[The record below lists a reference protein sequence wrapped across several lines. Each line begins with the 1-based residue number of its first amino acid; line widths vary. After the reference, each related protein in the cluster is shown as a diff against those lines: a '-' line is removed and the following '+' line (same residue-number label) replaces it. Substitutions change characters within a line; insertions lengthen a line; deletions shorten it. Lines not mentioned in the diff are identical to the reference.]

1 MSEPNKTVVRRLIED
16 HWNGKQAALVEDC
29 FAPSVT
35 LYTPD
40 GMLSQLE
47 GASFLLQ
54 AYATAFPDFRI
65 AIDDMLAEGDQVAVR
80 YTFTGTHLGP
90 LAELPAT
97 GRAVSMPNGVLIFRL
112 TEGKVTEGH
121 FSWDRYAMLQQLG
134 VLPSSASA
142 GA

>member
-1 MSEPNKTVVRRLIED
+1 MSEQNKAVVRRLIED
-16 HWNGKQAALVEDC
+16 HWNGKQPALVDEC
-29 FAPSVT
+29 FAPTVT

-40 GMLSQLE
+40 GTLSRTE
-47 GASFLLQ
+47 GASLLLQ
-54 AYATAFPDFRI
+54 AYTTGFPDFRI
-65 AIDDMLAEGDQVAVR
+65 AIDDMIAEGDQVAVR

-97 GRAVSMPNGVLIFRL
+97 GRAVSVPNGVLVFRL
-112 TEGKVTEGH
+112 ADGKVNEGH
-121 FSWDRYAMLQQLG
+121 FVWDRYALLQQLG

>member
-29 FAPSVT
+29 YAPSVA

-40 GMLSQLE
+40 GVLSRVE
-47 GASFLLQ
+47 GASLLLQ
-54 AYATAFPDFRI
+54 VYATAFPDFRI
-65 AIDDMLAEGDQVAVR
+65 AIDDMIAEGDQVAVR

-97 GRAVSMPNGVLIFRL
+97 GRAVSLPDGVLFFRL
-112 TEGKVTEGH
+112 ADGKVDEGH
-121 FSWDRYAMLQQLG
+121 FAWDRYALLQQLG
-134 VLPSSASA
+134 VLPSSAST